1 MSEPFTIRQAIV
13 ALELGSTD
21 EAILDYLDF
30 FTSQAPMGAA
40 YFLHVVPKFD
50 LFNKMYER
58 EVQGLI
64 SNYELNEDVIA
75 RMEGKIR
82 DRLTKK
88 NTVHIE
94 FDVRE
99 GDPLE
104 ELLKDAEDVGADLAI
119 IGQKSSSDKHGILAR
134 NLARKVRCNALII
147 PEQAKPQLKKILVPV
162 DFSENSVKAL
172 QTALAINRQLEEQ
185 AIVVALNVY
194 DMPNMSVYRV
204 QKSREQLK
212 KMLEEDRREAFRA
225 FLRTH
230 APEEADAIETV
241 LIERIDPGIPSYI
254 TDYGRSADID
264 LIVMGAK
271 GHSKVELLLLGSIT
285 EKVLTVN
292 EQIPILVVK

>member
-1 MSEPFTIRQAIV
+1 VKQAIV
-13 ALELGSTD
+13 ALELGSAD

-30 FTSQAPMGAA
+30 FTSEVPMGAA
-40 YFLHVVPKFD
+40 YFLHVVPKLD
-50 LFNKMYER
+50 VFNTMRER
-58 EVQGLI
+58 EAEGLI
-64 SNYELNEDVIA
+64 SNYELNEDVIS
-75 RMEGKIR
+75 RMEAKIR
-82 DRLTKK
+82 DRLTHK
-88 NTVHIE
+88 NAVHIE

-104 ELLKDAEDVGADLAI
+104 ELIKDAEDIGADLAV
-119 IGQKSSSDKHGILAR
+119 IGQKSSVDQHGILAR

-147 PEQAKPQLKKILVPV
+147 PDQARPQIKKIVVPV

-172 QTALAINRQLEEQ
+172 QIALAIARQVEEK
-185 AIVVALNVY
+185 AKVVALNVY

-204 QKSREQLK
+204 QKSREKLK
-212 KMLEEDRREAFRA
+212 AMLEDDRREAFRA
-225 FLRTH
+225 FLRSH
-230 APEEADAIETV
+230 AREEADNIETV

-254 TDYGRSADID
+254 TNYAREAEAD

-292 EQIPILVVK
+292 ERTPVLVVK